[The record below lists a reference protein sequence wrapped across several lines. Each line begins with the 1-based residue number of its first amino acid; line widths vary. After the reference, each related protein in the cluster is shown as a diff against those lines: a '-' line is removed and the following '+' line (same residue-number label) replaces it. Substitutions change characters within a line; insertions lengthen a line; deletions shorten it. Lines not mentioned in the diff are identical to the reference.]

1 MSFDP
6 ATDTPRPA
14 PWLPSL
20 LRGLRGACPACG
32 KGRMFTGYARLR
44 PSCGTCATALEP
56 HRADDAPMYF
66 TILIVGHIVVPLM
79 LVAEQLYS
87 PADWVHMALWMPL
100 TLMLALAILPRAK
113 GALVGLQ
120 WALGVRRND

>member
-6 ATDTPRPA
+6 STNISRPA

-20 LRGLRGACPACG
+20 LRGLRGTCPACG
-32 KGRMFTGYARLR
+32 KGRMFTGYIKLR
-44 PSCGTCATALEP
+44 PTCGACATALEP

-79 LVAEQLYS
+79 LLTEQLYS

-100 TLMLALAILPRAK
+100 TLVLSLAILPRAK